1 MREIMPE
8 FTNSAFDWL
17 LLILEERF
25 GHRFLLE
32 QSPLGLKLSLANM
45 SQGYIL
51 FPKLE
56 KAFHL
61 SSSNFPCSQWDAD
74 KAGWVSV
81 LEKPLPAPCV
91 SELPEPLIE
100 EKNGCFVI
108 NYDILGLTYW
118 MLNRIEE
125 IGRNDLDNHDRF
137 PATSSHAYKHGYL
150 ERPIV
155 DEWLHILGQ
164 VIQRLWPQLRFK
176 QHTFSMKVSHD
187 VDAPSL
193 YAFST
198 TKSFLKNIA
207 GDVLKRKDIKSVLT
221 APLVR
226 FNSRTKLHSLDSF
239 NTFDWIMTQSEQNNL
254 TSAFYF
260 ICGRTDNT
268 KDADYEPEYP
278 AIRNLMKEIHKRGH
292 EIGLHP
298 SYNSF
303 QSPSVIKDE
312 ANRLR
317 KIMQEENIQQ
327 DIIGGR
333 MHYLRWEHPTT
344 LQAWNDAGM
353 SYDSTLGYADRPG
366 FRCGTCFEYQAFN
379 PMTQQILDLK
389 IRPLIAMESSII
401 AERYMG
407 LGYSKSAENK
417 FIDLKEKCSLLKGTF
432 TLLWHNSFFQNKE
445 SFELY
450 SRIISPTCKGK
461 LD

>member
-1 MREIMPE
+1 MP
-8 FTNSAFDWL
+8 FTAPSISWL
-17 LLILEERF
+17 SKILRERF
-25 GHRFLLE
+25 GYDF
-32 QSPLGLKLSLANM
+32 KLVKENSKL
-45 SQGYIL
+45 IL
-51 FPKLE
+51 SSDYYSNKSIIFPKLE
-56 KAFHL
+56 AIFHQ
-61 SSSNFPCSQWDAD
+61 SRSNLPHSTWDANKED
-74 KAGWVSV
+74 WKTC
-81 LEKPLPAPCV
+81 LNQPLPAPGV
-91 SELPEPLIE
+91 NELTLPLIYK
-100 EKNGCFVI
+100 KNNQYII

-125 IGRNDLDNHDRF
+125 IGQLDLDNHQRF
-137 PATSSHAYKHGYL
+137 PATSSHAYKYGYL

-155 DEWLHILGQ
+155 DEWLDILGQ
-164 VIQRLWPQLRFK
+164 VIERLWPQLKLK

-187 VDAPSL
+187 VDAPSR

-198 TKSFLKNIA
+198 TKSFIKGMA

-226 FNSRTKLHSLDSF
+226 FNSKTKLHSLDSF

-303 QSPSVIKDE
+303 QSPLIIKDE

-333 MHYLRWEHPTT
+333 MHYLRWEHATT

-366 FRCGTCFEYQAFN
+366 FRCGTCFEYPAFN
-379 PMTQQILDLK
+379 PITHEQLNVR
-389 IRPLIAMESSII
+389 IRPLIAMDCSII
-401 AERYMG
+401 GKHYLGMG
-407 LGYSKSAENK
+407 YTKLAENK
-417 FIDLKEKCSLLKGTF
+417 FLELKETCQKVNGCF
-432 TLLWHNSFFQNKE
+432 TLLWHNSYFPVAT
-445 SFELY
+445 SFAIY
-450 SRIISPTCKGK
+450 SNIITN
-461 LD
+461 